1 MPKLFISY
9 SRVDEDLARRLA
21 TDLDAQG
28 MDVWLDVDDIPPGVK
43 WSTAVQQGLDTC
55 DVMLL
60 IISPESM
67 TSSNVEDEWQYFR
80 DEKKPIV
87 PLMWRPTFP
96 IHFQLRRIQYI
107 DFNGQDYETAFRQ
120 LRTRLFGDEDS
131 GELVIPLVTGMTAP
145 GAITAS
151 NTRKLETKMELTGH
165 RDSVKGVAFS
175 PEGMLVATCGE
186 DKNVRLWYTTR
197 RKRIRAMIGHE
208 KPVNAVA
215 FSPSGAFL
223 ASASDDRTVRLWHVN
238 KRFCITAL
246 HGHTTSI
253 TSVAYSPTETK
264 LASSDEAGSVRLW
277 DARARQLI
285 TAWDAHSGPANDV
298 TFSPAGDVLA
308 SAGSDGTVRLWALT
322 DGAERRE
329 LVAMTVPGG
338 AQRLAFS
345 PDGSLLAVALNGD
358 GLRLWD
364 RTTGGMFSVS
374 YADYNANCV
383 RGVSFS
389 ADGDLLAMASLDGT
403 VRLWKVSNLVA
414 GQTTR
419 ALRVLRGHE
428 GGVTGVVF
436 SLDGMLLASA
446 SHDGTAR
453 LWAIKS

>member
-1 MPKLFISY
+1 MSKIFISY
-9 SRVDEDLARRLA
+9 SRVDEDFARRLA

-67 TSSNVEDEWQYFR
+67 ASTNVEDEWQYFR
-80 DEKKPIV
+80 DEKKPVV

-107 DFNGQDYETAFRQ
+107 DFNGQDYESAFRQ
-120 LRTRLFGDEDS
+120 LRTRLFGDDDS
-131 GELVIPLVTGMTAP
+131 GELVLGSVPP

-151 NTRKLETKMELTGH
+151 TTRRLDTKMTLAGH

-175 PEGMLVATCGE
+175 PEGTLIATCGE

-208 KPVNAVA
+208 KPVNAVT
-215 FSPSGAFL
+215 FSPSGSFL
-223 ASASDDRTVRLWHVN
+223 ASASDDRTVRLWHVG
-238 KRFCITAL
+238 KRYCITAL
-246 HGHTTSI
+246 HGHTASVTG
-253 TSVAYSPTETK
+253 VAYSPTETL

-277 DARARQLI
+277 DARARRLLA
-285 TAWDAHSGPANDV
+285 AWDAHTGPANDV
-298 TFSPAGDVLA
+298 AFSPAGDVLA
-308 SAGSDGTVRLWALT
+308 SAGGDGSVRLWAVES
-322 DGAERRE
+322 GAERRE
-329 LVAMTVPGG
+329 LAAIAVPGG
-338 AQRLAFS
+338 ARLAFS
-345 PDGSLLAVALNGD
+345 PDGDLLAMALNGD
-358 GLRLWD
+358 GLLVWD
-364 RTTGGMFSVS
+364 LAAGAALSAVS
-374 YADYNANCV
+374 YADYNANCG
-383 RGVSFS
+383 RGVAFS
-389 ADGDLLAMASLDGT
+389 PDGDVLAMASLDGT
-403 VRLWKVSNLVA
+403 VRLWKVANLAA

-428 GGVTGVVF
+428 GGVTGVAF
-436 SLDGMLLASA
+436 SLDGTLLASA

-453 LWAIKS
+453 LWAVTT